1 MSIVRR
7 VAAVACCALLT
18 VPAASSVPQRA
29 APDCALHVSGHDGS
43 LKQLVGKVVYVDF
56 WASWCVACLASFPFM
71 EQIQRDLGPKGLQVV
86 AVNLDQKAADAE
98 RFLARHRGTFP
109 IALGGNEACAK
120 QFGVGAMP
128 STFFVDRAGKIRAVH
143 PGFRPGEAATIR
155 TLVER
160 LLAEPA
166 RS

>member
-1 MSIVRR
+1 LSIVRR

-98 RFLARHRGTFP
+98 RFLARHRVTFP